1 MNLIRIGIDGL
12 GFENNPIVAYEA
24 AKEAINSFPNLEITL
39 ITNQD
44 VINVA
49 EKEHFDHIK
58 LVLAKEF
65 ATQNDTVNL
74 IRTHNNL
81 SIQLACDLL
90 INNEIDGL
98 VTSGNTAITIAT
110 AFVKVGT
117 YPNINKFGLMITMP
131 TMIENKL
138 VWLIDTGANVKV
150 TGKNLYEYAIMTN
163 VYVSKIHN
171 IEHPKI
177 GLINIGTEEHKGL
190 DEHKEADALIKH
202 NPTLNYAG
210 FVEPNNILTGKDV
223 DIYICN
229 GYTGNI
235 ILKTLEGT
243 MKMIGSFL
251 KTEYKKW
258 FNLFPYA
265 LNKHIIDKLKNRFNA
280 NPWAGAY
287 LLGLKK
293 PIIKGHSRTDQEQLF
308 TCIRMMYNALT
319 KQVFKIMEQELDKI
333 NNEQSRTTN

>member
-12 GFENNPIVAYEA
+12 GFENDPIVAYDATKKALSE
-24 AKEAINSFPNLEITL
+24 FPDLEITL
-39 ITNQD
+39 VTNQH
-44 VINVA
+44 VIDIANQ
-49 EKEHFDHIK
+49 EHLERLK
-58 LVLAKEF
+58 LILANNF
-65 ATQNDTVNL
+65 ATQGDNINI
-74 IRTHNNL
+74 IRTHNDL

-90 INNEIDGL
+90 ANNQVDGL
-98 VTSGNTAITIAT
+98 VTSGNTGITIAT

-117 YPNINKFGLMITMP
+117 YSNINKFGLMITMP
-131 TMIENKL
+131 TMIDNKL

-150 TGKNLYEYAIMTN
+150 TGKNLYEYAIMIN

-171 IEHPKI
+171 IMHPRI

-202 NPTLNYAG
+202 NHSLNYVG
-210 FVEPNNILTGKDV
+210 FVEPNNILTGKDA

-265 LNKHIIDKLKNRFNA
+265 LNKHILDKLKDRFNA

-308 TCIRMMYNALT
+308 TCIRMMHNALK